1 MTSEDV
7 NRSDRRSTMWLGMGL
22 LTLITVG
29 GAFVQRNAGANAAVA
44 AASIYGGGVIAMAWL
59 TSRATA
65 YPRWAWFASAGLMV
79 VALGVAAVG
88 MPGHAEM
95 KEWTS
100 MAWMLPW
107 VFLIMSLSP
116 SRTSGACSPRAAWS
130 GPLLVGMSAVYS
142 SILLVAAWL
151 SH

>member
-1 MTSEDV
+1 MTSGDV
-7 NRSDRRSTMWLGMGL
+7 NRSDRRSTMWLSVAL
-22 LTLITVG
+22 LALITIG

-44 AASIYGGGVIAMAWL
+44 AACVYGGGVIAMAWL
-59 TSRATA
+59 TARATA
-65 YPRWAWFASAGLMV
+65 YPRWAWFASAGVMV
-79 VALGVAAVG
+79 VALGVAAIR

-107 VFLIMSLSP
+107 VFMVMGWSP
-116 SRTSGACSPRAAWS
+116 ARVSGWCSPRAAWS
-130 GPLLVGMSAVYS
+130 GPLLVGMSTVYS